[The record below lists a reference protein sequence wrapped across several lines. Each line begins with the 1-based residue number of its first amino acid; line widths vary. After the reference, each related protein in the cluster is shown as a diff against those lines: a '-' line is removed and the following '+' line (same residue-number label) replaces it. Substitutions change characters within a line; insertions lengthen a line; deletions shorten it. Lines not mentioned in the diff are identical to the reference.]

1 MPVPNDRLLSQQWHL
16 RATVD
21 GRFDLGVLGAWSPG
35 EGAAYTGAGTRTV
48 VIDDGFDYR
57 HRDLAPNY
65 NAAVDHDF
73 RTGRGDPFGT
83 AQDAHGTAVA
93 GIIGAAANGGG
104 TVGVAYETE
113 LVGYRTASLIG
124 DPWLRDVRDA
134 IRAAAASAD
143 ADVVNISQGI
153 ANDPESAF
161 GGRYLAVRFEEI
173 AASIG
178 AAVDTGR
185 DGLGATIVKAA
196 GNSRTESY
204 DVNADPWAHDTRQ
217 VVVAA
222 VNQNGYVSAYS
233 SYGAAV
239 LVSGFGTPGQVVT
252 TDRRGDAGYDLSDH
266 VRSFNGT
273 SAATP
278 MVSGVVALMYDA
290 EAALGW
296 RDVQSILAASARH
309 VGSEVGDGPA
319 RHERFAW
326 AWNGAETWN
335 GGGLHFSNDY
345 GYGLVDARAAVRLA
359 ETWLQTGAAAATS
372 LDEASQ
378 AVDVLDAPA
387 VIPDGKPSGTSF
399 AGAAEFDDVVERVT
413 VELTFSTTWAAD
425 LQLFVTSPDGT
436 VSQLAGNTGGA
447 SAFDGTWTFETQAFR
462 GERAAGTWSVRV
474 VDRLEADVL
483 TVSDIV
489 LRTWGADTAD
499 DRYVFTDAYSDRAGQ
514 AGHATDIVD
523 DNGGSD
529 TVNAAAVRS
538 ASEIRLDGAT
548 GSVDGVDVRFA
559 GIEHA
564 IGGDG
569 DDILAGDGGG
579 NRLHGMRGADRLR
592 GGDGDDA
599 LHGLTGSDVLAGGL
613 GRDLLYGGAGSDRF
627 RFASVDDS
635 PAGGDGCDVLGA
647 VGGVAFAN
655 PGRTRGDLIELWGID
670 ADETAAGDQAF
681 VFDSGEATGSLR
693 CVDVRSATRV
703 LGFTDDDA
711 GADFWLDILDGRT
724 AAASYTAADFGL

>member
-1 MPVPNDRLLSQQWHL
+1 MPVPNDRLLPLQWHL
-16 RATVD
+16 RATVE
-21 GRFDLGVLGAWSPG
+21 GRLDLGVLGAWRPG
-35 EGAAYTGAGTRTV
+35 EGTAYTGAGTRTV

-65 NAAVDHDF
+65 NTAIDHDF
-73 RTGRGDPFGT
+73 RTGSGDPFGR
-83 AQDAHGTAVA
+83 ALDAHGTAVA
-93 GIIGAAANGGG
+93 GIIGAAANGLG

-124 DPWLRDVRDA
+124 DPWLKDVRDA
-134 IRAAAASAD
+134 IRAAAIDAR

-161 GGRYLAVRFEEI
+161 GNGYRAVRFQEI

-178 AAVDTGR
+178 TAVDTGR
-185 DGLGATIVKAA
+185 GGLGATIVKAA
-196 GNSRTESY
+196 GNSRLDSY
-204 DVNADPWAHDTRQ
+204 DVNVDPWTHDTRQ

-222 VNQNGYVSAYS
+222 VDQNGYVSGYS

-252 TDRRGDAGYDLSDH
+252 TDRSGGAGYEAHDYT
-266 VRSFNGT
+266 RSFNGT

-290 EAALGW
+290 EAGLGW

-309 VGSEVGDGPA
+309 VGSEVGEGPA
-319 RHERFAW
+319 RYERFAW
-326 AWNGAETWN
+326 TWNGAETWN

-359 ETWLQTGAAAATS
+359 ETWLLTGAAAATS
-372 LDEASQ
+372 LDETSQ
-378 AVDVLDAPA
+378 AVDLLDAPT
-387 VIPDGKPSGTSF
+387 VIPDGKASGRSF

-413 VELTFSTTWAAD
+413 VEMTFSTTWVGD
-425 LQLFVTSPDGT
+425 LKLLVTSPDGT
-436 VSQLAGNTGGA
+436 VSELSSNAGGSGV
-447 SAFDGTWTFETQAFR
+447 FDGAWTFESQAFR

-474 VDRLEADVL
+474 VDSFEADVL
-483 TVSDIV
+483 RVSDIV
-489 LRTWGADTAD
+489 LRTWGADSAD
-499 DRYVFTDAYSDRAGQ
+499 DRYVFTDAYSDHAGGN
-514 AGHATDIVD
+514 GHATEIVD
-523 DNGGSD
+523 GNGGSD
-529 TVNAAAVRS
+529 TANAAAVRS
-538 ASEIRLDGAT
+538 ASEIRLDGAA
-548 GSVDGVDVRFA
+548 GSIDGIEVRLA

-564 IGGDG
+564 VGGDG
-569 DDILAGDGGG
+569 DDILVGDGGG
-579 NRLHGMRGADRLR
+579 NRLHGMRGGDRLR
-592 GGDGDDA
+592 GGDGDDT

-627 RFASVDDS
+627 RFGSVDDS
-635 PAGGDGCDVLGA
+635 PAGAGRCDVLGA

-655 PGRTRGDLIELWGID
+655 PGRAPGDLIELWGID

-681 VFDSGEATGSLR
+681 VFDASEAIGSLR
-693 CVDVRSATRV
+693 CVDVRAVTRV

-711 GADFWLDILDGRT
+711 GADLWIDILDGRT
-724 AAASYTAADFGL
+724 TAASYTAADFGL